1 MMKNQVI
8 HSQPSFVLANEQVSV
23 AITKRGGHMAPVVFR
38 NGDGQQ
44 ITPYY
49 ISPWQDEKPVDMPAD
64 VLVPL
69 RGDFFCMPFGG
80 NASEYKGEKHPPHG
94 ETATGLWSFVDDETS
109 EPGVSRLTLA
119 LETHIR
125 KGRVTKEIF
134 LRERH
139 PVVYQR
145 HTVEGFVGPTPVGHH
160 ATLAMPNEKEVF
172 ALSTSPFRLGM
183 TNPGVFSDPAEGEYQ
198 MLAVGKTFG
207 TIKEIPT
214 LFKDPDV
221 VDCSRLP
228 LQQGFAD
235 LFVVVAD
242 TDALDGKPAWT
253 AAVNTKE
260 HWVWFSLRDSRR
272 LPMTAF
278 WLENHGRHSFP
289 WNGRNQCLGLE
300 DICGFFADGLAESVD
315 ANLLSDQGVATA
327 ITGSDA
333 TPTDIRSIQGAVSVP
348 AAFDRVEEIGFGDNE
363 ITLRSESGQFV
374 TVALNYKFV
383 LGEGMHP

>member
-1 MMKNQVI
+1 MKKNQVI

-23 AITKRGGHMAPVVFR
+23 AITKRGGQMAPVTFKTR
-38 NGDGQQ
+38 DGQQ
-44 ITPYY
+44 ISPYY
-49 ISPWQDEKPVDMPAD
+49 ISPWQDEEPANMPAE

-94 ETATGLWSFVDDETS
+94 ETATGVWSFVDDETS
-109 EPGVSRLTLA
+109 RPDCSRLTLA
-119 LETHIR
+119 LDTHIR

-145 HTVEGFVGPTPVGHH
+145 HTVHGFVGPTPVGHH
-160 ATLAMPNEKEVF
+160 AILAMPDEKEAF
-172 ALSTSPFRLGM
+172 AISTSPFCLGM
-183 TNPGVFSDPAEGEYQ
+183 TNPGVFSDPAQGEYQ

-207 TIKEIPT
+207 DIKQIPT

-228 LQQGFAD
+228 LQRGFSD
-235 LFVVVAD
+235 LFAVVAD
-242 TDALDGKPAWT
+242 IEALNGTPAWS

-260 HWVWFSLRDSRR
+260 HWVWFSLRDPRK
-272 LPMTAF
+272 LPTTAF

-289 WNGRNQCLGLE
+289 WNGRNQCLGIE
-300 DICGFFADGLAESVD
+300 DICGYFADGLAASVD
-315 ANLLSDQGVATA
+315 ANALSDQGVPT
-327 ITGSDA
+327 SVRSLEDA
-333 TPTDIRSIQGAVSVP
+333 PLDIRSIQGAVSVP
-348 AAFDRVEEIGFGDNE
+348 ATFDRVVEICFGDNE
-363 ITLRSESGQFV
+363 ITLRSESGQLV
-374 TVALNYKFV
+374 TVPLNYKFV
-383 LGEGMHP
+383 LGEGL

>member
-1 MMKNQVI
+1 MKKNQVI

-23 AITKRGGHMAPVVFR
+23 AITKRGGQMAPVTFKTR
-38 NGDGQQ
+38 DGQQ
-44 ITPYY
+44 ISPYY
-49 ISPWQDEKPVDMPAD
+49 ISPWQDEEPANMPAE

-94 ETATGLWSFVDDETS
+94 ETATGVWSFVDDETS
-109 EPGVSRLTLA
+109 RPDCSRLTLA
-119 LETHIR
+119 LDTHIR

-145 HTVEGFVGPTPVGHH
+145 HTVHGFVGPTPVGHH
-160 ATLAMPNEKEVF
+160 AILAMPDEKEAF
-172 ALSTSPFRLGM
+172 AISTSPFCLGM
-183 TNPGVFSDPAEGEYQ
+183 TNPGVFSDPAQGEYQ

-207 TIKEIPT
+207 DIKQIPT

-228 LQQGFAD
+228 LQRGFSD
-235 LFVVVAD
+235 LFAVVAD
-242 TDALDGKPAWT
+242 IEALNGTPAWS

-260 HWVWFSLRDSRR
+260 HWVWFSLRDPRK
-272 LPMTAF
+272 LPTTAF

-289 WNGRNQCLGLE
+289 WNGRNQCLGIE
-300 DICGFFADGLAESVD
+300 DICGYFADGLAASVD
-315 ANLLSDQGVATA
+315 ANALSDQGVPTFVR
-327 ITGSDA
+327 SLEDA
-333 TPTDIRSIQGAVSVP
+333 PLDIRSIQGAVSVP
-348 AAFDRVEEIGFGDNE
+348 ATFDRVVEICFGDNE
-363 ITLRSESGQFV
+363 ITLRSESGQLV
-374 TVALNYKFV
+374 TVPLNYKFV
-383 LGEGMHP
+383 LGEGL

>member
-1 MMKNQVI
+1 MKNQVI

-23 AITKRGGHMAPVVFR
+23 AITKRGGHMAPAIFG

-44 ITPYY
+44 ISPYY
-49 ISPWQDEKPVDMPAD
+49 ISPWQDEEPANMPAE

-94 ETATGLWSFVDDETS
+94 ETATGVWSFVDDETS
-109 EPGVSRLTLA
+109 RPDCSRLTLA
-119 LETHIR
+119 LDTHIR

-145 HTVEGFVGPTPVGHH
+145 HTVHGFVGPTPVGHH
-160 ATLAMPNEKEVF
+160 AILAMPDEKEAF
-172 ALSTSPFRLGM
+172 AISTSPFCLGM
-183 TNPGVFSDPAEGEYQ
+183 TNPGVFSDPAQGEYQ

-207 TIKEIPT
+207 DIKQIPT

-228 LQQGFAD
+228 LKRGFSD
-235 LFVVVAD
+235 LFAVVAD
-242 TDALDGKPAWT
+242 IEALNGTPAWS

-260 HWVWFSLRDSRR
+260 HWVWFSLRDPRI
-272 LPMTAF
+272 LPTTAF

-289 WNGRNQCLGLE
+289 WNGRNQCLGIE
-300 DICGFFADGLAESVD
+300 DICGYFADGLAASVD
-315 ANLLSDQGVATA
+315 ANALSDQGVPTFVR
-327 ITGSDA
+327 SLEDA
-333 TPTDIRSIQGAVSVP
+333 PLDIRSIQGAVSVP
-348 AAFDRVEEIGFGDNE
+348 ATFDRVAEICFGDNE
-363 ITLRSESGQFV
+363 ITLRSESGQLV
-374 TVALNYKFV
+374 TVPLNYKFV
-383 LGEGMHP
+383 LGEGLQP

>member
-207 TIKEIPT
+207 NIKEIPT

-260 HWVWFSLRDSRR
+260 HWVWFSLRDPRR

-374 TVALNYKFV
+374 TIALNYKFV
-383 LGEGMHP
+383 LGEGIHP

>member
-207 TIKEIPT
+207 NIKEIPT

-260 HWVWFSLRDSRR
+260 HWVWFSLRDPRR

-348 AAFDRVEEIGFGDNE
+348 AAFDRVEEIAFGDNE

-383 LGEGMHP
+383 LGEGIHP

>member
-207 TIKEIPT
+207 NIKEIPT

-260 HWVWFSLRDSRR
+260 HWVWFSLRDPRR

-348 AAFDRVEEIGFGDNE
+348 AAFDRVEEIAFGDNE

>member
-145 HTVEGFVGPTPVGHH
+145 HTVHGFVGPTPVGHH

-207 TIKEIPT
+207 NIKEIPT

-260 HWVWFSLRDSRR
+260 HWVWFSLRDPRR

-348 AAFDRVEEIGFGDNE
+348 AAFDRVEEIAFGDNE

>member
-1 MMKNQVI
+1 MMENQVI

-23 AITKRGGHMAPVVFR
+23 AITKRGGHMSPVIFK
-38 NGDGQQ
+38 NGDAQQ
-44 ITPYY
+44 ISPYY
-49 ISPWQDEKPVDMPAD
+49 ISPWQDEEPANMPAE

-80 NASEYKGEKHPPHG
+80 NAIEYKGEKHPPHG
-94 ETATGLWSFVDDETS
+94 ETATAVWSFVDDETS
-109 EPGVSRLTLA
+109 RPDCSRLTLA
-119 LETHIR
+119 LDTHIR

-134 LRERH
+134 LRQQH

-145 HTVEGFVGPTPVGHH
+145 HTVEGFVGPTSVGHH
-160 ATLAMPNEKEVF
+160 AILAMPDEKKVF
-172 ALSTSPFRLGM
+172 AISTSPFSLGM
-183 TNPGVFSDPAEGEYQ
+183 TNPGVFSDPAHGEYQ

-207 TIKEIPT
+207 DMKEIPT

-228 LQQGFAD
+228 LQRGFSD

-242 TDALDGKPAWT
+242 TDALDGMPAWT
-253 AAVNTKE
+253 TAVNTME
-260 HWVWFSLRDSRR
+260 HWVWFSLRDPRR

-289 WNGRNQCLGLE
+289 WSGRNQCLGVE
-300 DICGFFADGLAESVD
+300 DICGYFADGLAAS
-315 ANLLSDQGVATA
+315 ANENALSEQGIATA
-327 ITGSDA
+327 IACSDA

-348 AAFDRVEEIGFGDNE
+348 ATFDRVKEISFGENE
-363 ITLRSESGQFV
+363 ITLRSESGHVV
-374 TVALNYKFV
+374 TVPLNYKFV
-383 LGEGMHP
+383 LGEGRAP

>member
-1 MMKNQVI
+1 MKKNQVI

-23 AITKRGGHMAPVVFR
+23 AITKRGGQMAPVTFKTR
-38 NGDGQQ
+38 DGQQ
-44 ITPYY
+44 ISPYY
-49 ISPWQDEKPVDMPAD
+49 ISPWQDEEPANMPAE

-94 ETATGLWSFVDDETS
+94 ETATGVWSFVDDETS
-109 EPGVSRLTLA
+109 RPDCSRLTLA
-119 LETHIR
+119 LDTHIR

-145 HTVEGFVGPTPVGHH
+145 HTVEGFVGPTSVGHH
-160 ATLAMPNEKEVF
+160 AILAMPDEKEVF
-172 ALSTSPFRLGM
+172 AISTSPFCLGM
-183 TNPGVFSDPAEGEYQ
+183 TNPGVFSDPSQGEYQ

-207 TIKEIPT
+207 DIKQIPT

-228 LQQGFAD
+228 LQRGFSD
-235 LFVVVAD
+235 LFAVVAD
-242 TDALDGKPAWT
+242 IEALNGTPAWS

-260 HWVWFSLRDSRR
+260 HWVWFSLRDPRN
-272 LPMTAF
+272 LPTTAF

-289 WNGRNQCLGLE
+289 WNGRNQCLGIE
-300 DICGFFADGLAESVD
+300 DICGYFADGLAASVD
-315 ANLLSDQGVATA
+315 ANALSDQGVPTFVR
-327 ITGSDA
+327 SLEDA
-333 TPTDIRSIQGAVSVP
+333 PLDIRSIQGAVSVP
-348 AAFDRVEEIGFGDNE
+348 ATFDRVAEICFGDNE
-363 ITLRSESGQFV
+363 ITLRSESGQLV
-374 TVALNYKFV
+374 TVPLNYKFV
-383 LGEGMHP
+383 LGEGL

>member
-23 AITKRGGHMAPVVFR
+23 AITKRGGHMAPVVFK

-207 TIKEIPT
+207 NIKEIPT

-260 HWVWFSLRDSRR
+260 HWVWFSLRDPRR

-348 AAFDRVEEIGFGDNE
+348 AAFDRVEEIAFGDNE

>member
-1 MMKNQVI
+1 MMKDRVVHNQ
-8 HSQPSFVLANEQVSV
+8 SSFLLANEMVSV
-23 AITKRGGHMAPVVFR
+23 AITKCGGHIAPVTFA
-38 NGDGQQ
+38 GSGEQQ

-49 ISPWQDEKPVDMPAD
+49 ISPWQDEEPEDMPAE

-94 ETATGLWSFVDDETS
+94 ETATGVWSFVDDETS
-109 EPGVSRLTLA
+109 RPDCSRLTLA
-119 LETHIR
+119 LDTHIR

-145 HTVEGFVGPTPVGHH
+145 HTVEGFVGPTSVGHH
-160 ATLAMPNEKEVF
+160 AILAMPDEKEAF
-172 ALSTSPFRLGM
+172 AISTSPFCLGM
-183 TNPGVFSDPAEGEYQ
+183 TNPGVFSDPAQGEYQ

-207 TIKEIPT
+207 DIKQIPT

-228 LQQGFAD
+228 LQRGFSD
-235 LFVVVAD
+235 LFAVVAD
-242 TDALDGKPAWT
+242 IEALNGTPAWS

-260 HWVWFSLRDSRR
+260 HWVWFSLRDPRK
-272 LPMTAF
+272 LPTTAF

-289 WNGRNQCLGLE
+289 WNGRNQCLGIE
-300 DICGFFADGLAESVD
+300 DICGYFADGLAASVD
-315 ANLLSDQGVATA
+315 ANALSDQGVPTFVR
-327 ITGSDA
+327 SLEDA
-333 TPTDIRSIQGAVSVP
+333 PLDIRSIQGAVSVP
-348 AAFDRVEEIGFGDNE
+348 TTFDRVEEIIFGDDE
-363 ITLRSESGQFV
+363 IMLRAEGGKSV
-374 TVALNYKFV
+374 NIPLNYKFV
-383 LGEGMHP
+383 LGEGEQP

>member
-1 MMKNQVI
+1 MMENQVI

-23 AITKRGGHMAPVVFR
+23 AITKRGGHMSPVIFK

-44 ITPYY
+44 ISPYY
-49 ISPWQDEKPVDMPAD
+49 ISPWQDEEPANMPAE

-94 ETATGLWSFVDDETS
+94 ETATGVWSFVDDETS
-109 EPGVSRLTLA
+109 RPDCSRLTLA
-119 LETHIR
+119 LDTHIR

-160 ATLAMPNEKEVF
+160 AILAMPDEKEAF
-172 ALSTSPFRLGM
+172 AISTSPFCLGM
-183 TNPGVFSDPAEGEYQ
+183 TNPGVFSDPAQGEYQ

-207 TIKEIPT
+207 DIKQIPT

-228 LQQGFAD
+228 LQRGFSD
-235 LFVVVAD
+235 LFAVVAD
-242 TDALDGKPAWT
+242 IEALNGTPAWS

-260 HWVWFSLRDSRR
+260 HWVWFSLRDPRN
-272 LPMTAF
+272 LPTTAF

-289 WNGRNQCLGLE
+289 WNGRNQCLGIE
-300 DICGFFADGLAESVD
+300 DICGYFADGLAASVD
-315 ANLLSDQGVATA
+315 ANALSDQGVPT
-327 ITGSDA
+327 SVRSLEDA
-333 TPTDIRSIQGAVSVP
+333 PLDIRSIQGAVSVP
-348 AAFDRVEEIGFGDNE
+348 ATFDRVVEICFGDNE
-363 ITLRSESGQFV
+363 ITLRSESGQLV
-374 TVALNYKFV
+374 TVPLNYKFV
-383 LGEGMHP
+383 LGEVEQP

>member
-172 ALSTSPFRLGM
+172 ALSTNPFRLGM
-183 TNPGVFSDPAEGEYQ
+183 TNPSVFSDPAEGEYQ

-207 TIKEIPT
+207 NIKEIPT

-260 HWVWFSLRDSRR
+260 HWVWFSLRDPRR

-348 AAFDRVEEIGFGDNE
+348 AAFDRVEEIAFGDNE

-383 LGEGMHP
+383 LGEGIHP

>member
-1 MMKNQVI
+1 MKKNQVI

-23 AITKRGGHMAPVVFR
+23 AITKRGGQMAPVTFKSR
-38 NGDGQQ
+38 DGQQ
-44 ITPYY
+44 ISPYY
-49 ISPWQDEKPVDMPAD
+49 ISPWQDEEPANMPAE

-94 ETATGLWSFVDDETS
+94 ETATGVWSFVDDETS
-109 EPGVSRLTLA
+109 RPDCSRLTLA
-119 LETHIR
+119 LDTHIR

-145 HTVEGFVGPTPVGHH
+145 HTVEGFVGPTSVGHH
-160 ATLAMPNEKEVF
+160 AILAMPDEKEVF
-172 ALSTSPFRLGM
+172 AISTSPFCLGM
-183 TNPGVFSDPAEGEYQ
+183 TNPGVFSDPSQGEYQ

-207 TIKEIPT
+207 DIKQIPT

-228 LQQGFAD
+228 LQRGFSD
-235 LFVVVAD
+235 LFAVVAD
-242 TDALDGKPAWT
+242 IEALNGTPAWS

-260 HWVWFSLRDSRR
+260 HWVWFSLRDPRN
-272 LPMTAF
+272 LPTTAF

-289 WNGRNQCLGLE
+289 WNGRNQCLGIE
-300 DICGFFADGLAESVD
+300 DICGYFADGLAASVD
-315 ANLLSDQGVATA
+315 ANALSDQGVPTFVR
-327 ITGSDA
+327 SLEDA
-333 TPTDIRSIQGAVSVP
+333 PLDIRSIQGAVSVP
-348 AAFDRVEEIGFGDNE
+348 ATFDRVAEICFGDNE
-363 ITLRSESGQFV
+363 ITLRSESGQLV
-374 TVALNYKFV
+374 TVPLNYKFV
-383 LGEGMHP
+383 LGEGL

>member
-1 MMKNQVI
+1 MKKNQVI

-23 AITKRGGHMAPVVFR
+23 AITKRGGQMAPVTFKTR
-38 NGDGQQ
+38 DGQQ
-44 ITPYY
+44 ISPYY
-49 ISPWQDEKPVDMPAD
+49 ISPWQDEEPANMPAE

-94 ETATGLWSFVDDETS
+94 ETATGVWSFVDDETS
-109 EPGVSRLTLA
+109 RPDCSRLTLA
-119 LETHIR
+119 LDTHIR

-145 HTVEGFVGPTPVGHH
+145 HTVHGFVGPTPVGHH
-160 ATLAMPNEKEVF
+160 AILAMPDEKGAF
-172 ALSTSPFRLGM
+172 AISTSPFCLGM
-183 TNPGVFSDPAEGEYQ
+183 TNPGVFSDPAQGEYQ

-207 TIKEIPT
+207 DIKQIPT

-228 LQQGFAD
+228 LQRGFSD
-235 LFVVVAD
+235 LFAVVAD
-242 TDALDGKPAWT
+242 IEALNGTPAWS

-260 HWVWFSLRDSRR
+260 HWVWFSLRDPRN
-272 LPMTAF
+272 LPTTAF

-289 WNGRNQCLGLE
+289 WNGRNQCLGIE
-300 DICGFFADGLAESVD
+300 DICGYFADGLAASVD
-315 ANLLSDQGVATA
+315 ANALSDQGVPTFVR
-327 ITGSDA
+327 SLEDA
-333 TPTDIRSIQGAVSVP
+333 PLDIRSIQGAVSVP
-348 AAFDRVEEIGFGDNE
+348 ATFDRVAEICFGDNE
-363 ITLRSESGQFV
+363 ITLRSESGQLV
-374 TVALNYKFV
+374 TVPLNYKFV
-383 LGEGMHP
+383 LGEGL

>member
-1 MMKNQVI
+1 MKDRVVHNQ
-8 HSQPSFVLANEQVSV
+8 SSFLLANEMVSV
-23 AITKRGGHMAPVVFR
+23 AITKCGGHIAPVTFA
-38 NGDGQQ
+38 GSGEQQ

-49 ISPWQDEKPVDMPAD
+49 ISPWQDEEPEDMPAE

-94 ETATGLWSFVDDETS
+94 ETATGVWSFVDDETS
-109 EPGVSRLTLA
+109 RPDCSRLTLA
-119 LETHIR
+119 LDTHIR

-145 HTVEGFVGPTPVGHH
+145 HTVEGFVGPTSVGHH
-160 ATLAMPNEKEVF
+160 AILAMPDEKEAF
-172 ALSTSPFRLGM
+172 AISTSPFCLGM
-183 TNPGVFSDPAEGEYQ
+183 TNPGVFSDPAQGEYQ

-207 TIKEIPT
+207 DIKQIPT

-228 LQQGFAD
+228 LQRGFSD
-235 LFVVVAD
+235 LFAVVAD
-242 TDALDGKPAWT
+242 IEALNGTPAWS

-260 HWVWFSLRDSRR
+260 HWVWFSLRDPRN
-272 LPMTAF
+272 LPTTAF

-289 WNGRNQCLGLE
+289 WNGRNQCLGIE
-300 DICGFFADGLAESVD
+300 DICGFFADGLAASV
-315 ANLLSDQGVATA
+315 NENTLSDQGIATA
-327 ITGSDA
+327 ITCSDA
-333 TPTDIRSIQGAVSVP
+333 TPADIRSIQGAVSVP
-348 AAFDRVEEIGFGDNE
+348 ATFDRVAEICFGDNE
-363 ITLRSESGQFV
+363 ITLRSESGQLV
-374 TVALNYKFV
+374 TVPLNYKFV
-383 LGEGMHP
+383 LGEGLQP

>member
-1 MMKNQVI
+1 MKDRVVHNQ
-8 HSQPSFVLANEQVSV
+8 SSFLLANEMVSV
-23 AITKRGGHMAPVVFR
+23 AITKCGGHIAPVTFA
-38 NGDGQQ
+38 GSGEQQ

-49 ISPWQDEKPVDMPAD
+49 ISPWQDEEPEDMPAE

-94 ETATGLWSFVDDETS
+94 ETATGVWSFVDDETS
-109 EPGVSRLTLA
+109 RPDCSRLTLA
-119 LETHIR
+119 LDTHIR

-145 HTVEGFVGPTPVGHH
+145 HTVEGFVGPTSVGHH
-160 ATLAMPNEKEVF
+160 AILAMPDEKEAF
-172 ALSTSPFRLGM
+172 AISTSPFCLGM
-183 TNPGVFSDPAEGEYQ
+183 TNPGVFSDPAQGEYQ

-207 TIKEIPT
+207 DIKQIPT

-228 LQQGFAD
+228 LQRGFSD
-235 LFVVVAD
+235 LFAVVAD
-242 TDALDGKPAWT
+242 IEALNGTPAWS

-260 HWVWFSLRDSRR
+260 HWVWFSLRDPRK
-272 LPMTAF
+272 LPTTAF

-289 WNGRNQCLGLE
+289 WNGRNQCLGIE
-300 DICGFFADGLAESVD
+300 DICGFFADGLAASV
-315 ANLLSDQGVATA
+315 NENTLSDQGIATA
-327 ITGSDA
+327 ITCSDA
-333 TPTDIRSIQGAVSVP
+333 TPADIRSIQGAVSVP
-348 AAFDRVEEIGFGDNE
+348 ATFDRVAEICFGDNE
-363 ITLRSESGQFV
+363 ITLRSESGQLV
-374 TVALNYKFV
+374 TVPLNYKFV
-383 LGEGMHP
+383 LGEGLQP

>member
-1 MMKNQVI
+1 MKKNQVI

-23 AITKRGGHMAPVVFR
+23 AITKRGGQMAPVTFKTR
-38 NGDGQQ
+38 DGQQ
-44 ITPYY
+44 ISPYY
-49 ISPWQDEKPVDMPAD
+49 ISPWQDEELANMPAE

-94 ETATGLWSFVDDETS
+94 ETATGVWSFVDDETS
-109 EPGVSRLTLA
+109 RPDCSRLTLA
-119 LETHIR
+119 LDTHIR

-145 HTVEGFVGPTPVGHH
+145 HTVHGFVGPTPVGHH
-160 ATLAMPNEKEVF
+160 AILAMPDEKEVF
-172 ALSTSPFRLGM
+172 AISTSPFCLGM
-183 TNPGVFSDPAEGEYQ
+183 TNPGVFSDPAQGEYQ

-207 TIKEIPT
+207 DIKQIPT

-228 LQQGFAD
+228 LQRGFSD
-235 LFVVVAD
+235 LFAVVAD
-242 TDALDGKPAWT
+242 IEALNGTPAWS

-260 HWVWFSLRDSRR
+260 HWVWFSLRDPRN
-272 LPMTAF
+272 LPTTAF

-289 WNGRNQCLGLE
+289 WNGRNQCLGIE
-300 DICGFFADGLAESVD
+300 DICGYFADGLAASVD
-315 ANLLSDQGVATA
+315 ANALSDQGVPTFVR
-327 ITGSDA
+327 SLEDA
-333 TPTDIRSIQGAVSVP
+333 PLDIRSIQGAVSVP
-348 AAFDRVEEIGFGDNE
+348 AIFDRVAEICFGDNE
-363 ITLRSESGQFV
+363 ITLRSESGQLV
-374 TVALNYKFV
+374 TVPLNYKFV
-383 LGEGMHP
+383 LGEGL

>member
-1 MMKNQVI
+1 MKNQVI

-207 TIKEIPT
+207 NIKEIPT

-260 HWVWFSLRDSRR
+260 HWVWFSLRDPRR

-348 AAFDRVEEIGFGDNE
+348 AAFDRVEEIAFGDNE

-383 LGEGMHP
+383 LGEGIHP

>member
-1 MMKNQVI
+1 MKDRVVHNQ
-8 HSQPSFVLANEQVSV
+8 SSFLLANEMVSV
-23 AITKRGGHMAPVVFR
+23 AITKCGGHIAPVTFA
-38 NGDGQQ
+38 GSGEQQ

-49 ISPWQDEKPVDMPAD
+49 ISPWQDEEPEDMPAE

-94 ETATGLWSFVDDETS
+94 ETATGVWSFVDDETS
-109 EPGVSRLTLA
+109 RPDCSRLTLA
-119 LETHIR
+119 LDTHIR

-145 HTVEGFVGPTPVGHH
+145 HTVEGFVGPTSVGHH
-160 ATLAMPNEKEVF
+160 AILAMPDEKEAF
-172 ALSTSPFRLGM
+172 AISTSPFCLGM
-183 TNPGVFSDPAEGEYQ
+183 TNPGVFSDPAQGEYQ

-207 TIKEIPT
+207 DIKQIPT

-228 LQQGFAD
+228 LQRGFSD
-235 LFVVVAD
+235 LFAVVAD
-242 TDALDGKPAWT
+242 IEALNGTPAWS

-260 HWVWFSLRDSRR
+260 HWVWFSLRDPRK
-272 LPMTAF
+272 LPTTAF

-289 WNGRNQCLGLE
+289 WNGRNQCLGIE
-300 DICGFFADGLAESVD
+300 DICGYFADGLAASVD
-315 ANLLSDQGVATA
+315 ANALSDQGVPTFVR
-327 ITGSDA
+327 SLEDA
-333 TPTDIRSIQGAVSVP
+333 PLDIRSIQGAVSVP
-348 AAFDRVEEIGFGDNE
+348 TTFDRVEEIIFGDDE
-363 ITLRSESGQFV
+363 IMLRAEGGKSV
-374 TVALNYKFV
+374 NIPLNYKFV
-383 LGEGMHP
+383 LGEGEQP